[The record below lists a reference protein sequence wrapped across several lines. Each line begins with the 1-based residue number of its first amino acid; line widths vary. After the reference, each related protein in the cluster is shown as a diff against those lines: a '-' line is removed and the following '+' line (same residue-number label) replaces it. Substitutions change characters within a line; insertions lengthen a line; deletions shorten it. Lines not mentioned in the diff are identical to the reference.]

1 MEQISE
7 LLKIFEKY
15 PTPYYFIGAGISR
28 RYLDTPDWE
37 TLLKLICQKYSIQFN
52 KLLLE
57 SSEKNTKIIDYS
69 FVGTKLREK
78 LTKLKVEKDSDY
90 DFRYRDALKEEV
102 IYLLKDAHKNLK
114 ENSEIV
120 FFRKLLKKSSGVI
133 TTNYDLLIE
142 TLDIDKDFESY
153 IGQKGIIE
161 GNISFSQEI
170 YKIHGCVTD
179 EQSIV
184 ITKED
189 YETFLE
195 KQKYLLGK
203 LIVIF
208 TEYPIIFLGY
218 KISDENIRSIL
229 RDLSI
234 SLSKEQLEKIS
245 QKWIFV
251 ERKEGETELIL
262 SKREISITDEKNGK
276 FDLIFNCITTDNYKK
291 LYQILDEVNNYIPAN
306 KKVIKYIRKI
316 IKKYEFNPTA
326 TEGVTFDKNIESIKN
341 LDELKLSIGIIR
353 EPFPTPH
360 NVVRD
365 MLFNPNINY
374 SETFK
379 KDYIVKLGR
388 MKYYPRYFL
397 GIEKLNSCDLNITSI
412 KLNGNLKEKE
422 LVDFEVNERP
432 IIISNYNK
440 IKEMVSEKK
449 FNEELLTNCYE
460 FLKKIYIKYETEF
473 DIKTLNPNFYNNI
486 KKITCILDI
495 LKYKKEKNINYEER

>member
-1 MEQISE
+1 MEKISE

-28 RYLDTPDWE
+28 RYINTPDWE
-37 TLLKLICQKYSIQFN
+37 TLLKLICKNYSIQFN
-52 KLLLE
+52 KLLFE
-57 SSEKNTKIIDYS
+57 ASEKNTKTIDYS
-69 FVGTKLREK
+69 FVGTKLKEK
-78 LTKLKVEKDSDY
+78 LTRLKVEKDSEY

-102 IYLLKDAHKNLK
+102 VYLLKDAHKNLK
-114 ENSEIV
+114 ENDEIILL
-120 FFRKLLKKSSGVI
+120 KKILKKSSGVI

-142 TLDIDKDFESY
+142 TLDTDNDFEAY

-170 YKIHGCVTD
+170 YKIHGCITD

-218 KISDENIRSIL
+218 GVSDENIRSIL

-251 ERKEGETELIL
+251 ERKEGEKELIL

-291 LYQILDEVNNYIPAN
+291 LYQILDEVNNYIPSN

-316 IKKYEFNPTA
+316 IKKYEFDPTA
-326 TEGVTFDKNIESIKN
+326 TEGVTFDKNIENIKN
-341 LDELKLSIGIIR
+341 LDDLKLNIGIIR
-353 EPFPTPH
+353 EPLPTPH

-365 MLFNPNINY
+365 MLFNPNKNY

-379 KDYIVKLGR
+379 KDYIVKLGS

-397 GIEKLNSCDLNITSI
+397 GIEKLTACDLDITSI
-412 KLNGNLKEKE
+412 KLSGNIKEKDLE
-422 LVDFEVNERP
+422 DIDIKERNT
-432 IIISNYNK
+432 IISNYTK
-440 IKEMVSEKK
+440 IKEAIYEKK
-449 FNEELLTNCYE
+449 YNEELVINCYK
-460 FLKKIYIKYETEF
+460 FLKAIYTKYETEF
-473 DIKTLNPNFYNNI
+473 DIKKLNSNIYINI

-495 LKYKKEKNINYEER
+495 LKYKEEQKSDK